1 MFGAYKGI
9 NIQIFSLLGG
19 LNFYILGPVI
29 GAAIMTFVPE
39 FLRVSREIEPILTGA
54 LLIFLVIFLPGGIL
68 SLGGLI
74 TDIREAFQKK
84 KGKAE
89 MGKRQYE

>member
-39 FLRVSREIEPILTGA
+39 FLRVSKEIEPILTGA
-54 LLIFLVIFLPGGIL
+54 LLVFLVIFLPGGIL
-68 SLGGLI
+68 SLGELI
-74 TDIREAFQKK
+74 SSIREIFRGKK
-84 KGKAE
+84 EKMRKSEGK
-89 MGKRQYE
+89 YE